1 MYLSTIAH
9 QHRMYKGKSMASPLI
24 KFQVRLANFMS
35 TIGKTKDTELPRK
48 SNTETLLASAYM
60 WDFIAAYAKGR
71 SDVAWAELEDNN
83 IIDTKE
89 LEPGEYILVESP
101 GFVCKANVTQKVKR
115 FNPET
120 LAKTL
125 NKSQYKVPTPV
136 ALQMI
141 EAAKVP
147 TTSQTKLNIIE
158 R

>member
-1 MYLSTIAH
+1 ML
-9 QHRMYKGKSMASPLI
+9 

-35 TIGKTKDTELPRK
+35 TIGKTKDTELPKK

-60 WDFIAAYAKGR
+60 WDFIVSYAKGR

-83 IIDTKE
+83 IIDAKE
-89 LEPGEYILVESP
+89 LEPGEYILAESP

-115 FNPET
+115 FDPKK
-120 LAKTL
+120 LATDLAMSK
-125 NKSQYKVPTPV
+125 YKVPTPI
-136 ALQMI
+136 ALQLI
-141 EAAKVP
+141 EQAKVP